1 MTAIQSIMKKMH
13 LTASSLLLAILASS
27 CFSVSAAEPG
37 SLAPDFTLPGTNSAI
52 HLSDYKGKIVYLD
65 FWASWCGPCKQSFP
79 WMNTLQSRYASQGL
93 KIVAVNLDVNSADG
107 RRFLDAVPAMF
118 DIAFDPKGTLGRSYA
133 VKGMPTSLLIDRDGK
148 VISQH
153 IGFNP
158 EARAQLEHAIQIAM
172 EKK

>member
-1 MTAIQSIMKKMH
+1 MTAIQSTMKKI
-13 LTASSLLLAILASS
+13 LLPVGSLLFAIMAST
-27 CFSVSAAEPG
+27 CFHAAAAEPG
-37 SLAPDFTLPGTNSAI
+37 SVAPDFTLPGMNNAI

-79 WMNTLQSRYASQGL
+79 WMNTLQTRYANQGL
-93 KIVAVNLDVNSADG
+93 KIIAVNLDVNSADG

-133 VKGMPTSLLIDRDGK
+133 VKGMPSSLLIDRDGK